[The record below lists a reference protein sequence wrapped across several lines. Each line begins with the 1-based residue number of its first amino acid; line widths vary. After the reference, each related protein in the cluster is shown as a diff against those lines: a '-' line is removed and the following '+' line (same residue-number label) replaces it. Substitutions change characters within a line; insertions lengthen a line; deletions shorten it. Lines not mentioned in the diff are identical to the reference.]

1 MAVINDKISDE
12 EENNLSRDSQ
22 DEQNSMWISRTI
34 KFEQLQTKNRV
45 ESKLDNKNK

>member
-1 MAVINDKISDE
+1 MAVKDDQISDN

-22 DEQNSMWISRTI
+22 DEQNSMWINRTI
-34 KFEQLQTKNRV
+34 KFEQLPTKNRV